1 MVIDHLENV
10 GKYSNLGD
18 RIALA
23 LKYISETDF
32 SVIEKGKYQLDGDLV
47 YAAVSEYQTKPIADC
62 KIEAH
67 KKYIDVQYIISGEE
81 AMGLT
86 LLKDQQPSIPYN
98 EEKDCVFYEEPTS
111 LVNFK
116 SGMFAIYFPH
126 DLHQPCISIN
136 EGCTVKKVVVKV
148 MV

>member
-1 MVIDHLENV
+1 MIIDHLENAEI
-10 GKYSNLGD
+10 YSNMGD

-32 SVIEKGKYQLDGDLV
+32 SLVEKGKYPIDGDLV
-47 YAAVSEYQTKPIADC
+47 YAVVSEYHTKPIADC

-86 LLKDQQPSIPYN
+86 LLTDQRPSVPYN
-98 EEKDCVFYEEPTS
+98 EEKDCVFYNAPTS
-111 LVNFK
+111 LVNFEP
-116 SGMFAIYFPH
+116 GMFAIYFPS
-126 DLHQPCISIN
+126 DLHQPCISIG
-136 EGCTVKKVVVKV
+136 EGGEVKKVVVKV